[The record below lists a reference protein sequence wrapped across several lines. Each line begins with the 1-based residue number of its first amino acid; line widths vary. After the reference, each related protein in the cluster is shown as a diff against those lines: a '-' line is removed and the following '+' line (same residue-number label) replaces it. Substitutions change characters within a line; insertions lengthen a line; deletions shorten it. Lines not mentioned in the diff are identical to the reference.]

1 MPRDK
6 AVTDRGKQT
15 YNKKGWGKTQEK
27 QGETDKAQQILT
39 IWASSLAR
47 INPNKCSRHIGG
59 KSMRDR
65 WSGEAQLLAA

>member
-27 QGETDKAQQILT
+27 QGETEKAQQILT
-39 IWASSLAR
+39 LSKISAL
-47 INPNKCSRHIGG
+47 CCHEHG
-59 KSMRDR
+59 KSQVLIQ
-65 WSGEAQLLAA
+65 WCHIYKC